1 MLRRRRPAGNPAS
14 ADPINGE
21 FSPPP
26 PPRRPLRNRWRV
38 RKTGRIR
45 GRGGPPGYG
54 VTWYPSRSVSG
65 QGTDLGLV
73 KQSLSVG
80 VPAWRDGGDAMMLR
94 VGVSD
99 DHFSTGAILPDTPQ
113 AFPTDL
119 WNVNLGANYLHKFDN
134 GWTGMLMTS
143 VGSASDQPFHGIREM
158 TFGVGGIL
166 QVPAANE
173 RDKWTFG
180 LMYSP
185 SGALNF
191 PIPILSYAWN
201 PSDYFHLNI
210 GLPLAMMWKPTDDL
224 TIDLSYTPVTNVN
237 ALATY
242 RLSDKFRVYG
252 GYRNFTEAYFLVD
265 RENTDD
271 RFFGLEQRLLTGVKW
286 DLWRNIKLDV
296 NGGYAF
302 DRRYGEGKNQTSSL
316 YDEVDVS
323 SGAFVGFQL
332 NWKF

>member
-1 MLRRRRPAGNPAS
+1 M
-14 ADPINGE
+14 
-21 FSPPP
+21 
-26 PPRRPLRNRWRV
+26 
-38 RKTGRIR
+38 
-45 GRGGPPGYG
+45 
-54 VTWYPSRSVSG
+54 TWYPSRSVSS

-73 KQSLSVG
+73 KQNLSVG
-80 VPAWRDGGDAMMLR
+80 LPVWRDGGDAMTLR

-99 DHFSTGAILPDTPQ
+99 DHFSTDAVLPDTRQ

-119 WNVNLGANYLHKFDN
+119 WNVNLGVNYLHNFDN

-158 TFGVGGIL
+158 TFGVGAIL
-166 QVPAANE
+166 QAPAANE

-185 SGALNF
+185 SGALDF
-191 PIPILSYAWN
+191 PIPIISYAWN

-242 RLSDKFRVYG
+242 RLSDKLRVYG

-271 RFFGLEQRLLTGVKW
+271 RFFGLEQRLLGGVKC
-286 DLWRNIKLDV
+286 DIWRNLKLDL
-296 NGGYAF
+296 NAGYAF

-323 SGAFVGFQL
+323 SGAFVGLRL